1 MRVTF
6 RVFRSQ
12 GFSDTQVESTAKEA
26 AEFASSLGPD
36 QLVNISHVLD
46 GHIHI
51 ITVWY
56 WQDGAER
63 A

>member
-1 MRVTF
+1 MKVKF

-12 GFSDTQVESTAKEA
+12 GFADTQVETTATFA
-26 AEFASSLGPD
+26 AEFADTLVPD
-36 QLVNISHVLD
+36 RIIGITQILD

-56 WQDGAER
+56 WDIA

>member
-1 MRVTF
+1 MKLVF

-12 GFSDTQVESTAKEA
+12 GFADTQIEPTAESA
-26 AEFASSLGPD
+26 AQFASTIGKDKVAS
-36 QLVNISHVLD
+36 VSHVMD

-56 WQDGAER
+56 WQQ
-63 A
+63 

>member
-1 MRVTF
+1 MQVAF
-6 RVFRSQ
+6 RVFRSK

-26 AEFASSLGPD
+26 AEFASSLGPEK
-36 QLVNISHVLD
+36 LVNVSHVLD

-51 ITVWY
+51 LTVWY
-56 WQDGAER
+56 WEDAVER